1 MKNTATVKDIM
12 TTNVITLSSSDK
24 LENAEKLFKKNNI
37 RHIPIVDNGEIVGM
51 LSYSDLLRL
60 SFADLTNEEFEIDA
74 FIYEMFTIK
83 QIMAKNLTMVPPN
96 TTIKKVAQMLV
107 EKEFHALPIVKD
119 EKLLGIVTSTDLSRY
134 LVAQLN

>member
-134 LVAQLN
+134 LVAKLN

>member
-83 QIMAKNLTMVPPN
+83 QIMAKNLTMVAPN

>member
-74 FIYEMFTIK
+74 FIYEMITIK

>member
-1 MKNTATVKDIM
+1 
-12 TTNVITLSSSDK
+12 
-24 LENAEKLFKKNNI
+24 
-37 RHIPIVDNGEIVGM
+37 M

-83 QIMAKNLTMVPPN
+83 QIMAKNLTMVAPN

>member
-1 MKNTATVKDIM
+1 
-12 TTNVITLSSSDK
+12 
-24 LENAEKLFKKNNI
+24 
-37 RHIPIVDNGEIVGM
+37 
-51 LSYSDLLRL
+51 
-60 SFADLTNEEFEIDA
+60 
-74 FIYEMFTIK
+74 
-83 QIMAKNLTMVPPN
+83 MVTPN

>member
-83 QIMAKNLTMVPPN
+83 QIMAKNLTMVPPK

-107 EKEFHALPIVKD
+107 
-119 EKLLGIVTSTDLSRY
+119 
-134 LVAQLN
+134 

>member
-37 RHIPIVDNGEIVGM
+37 IHIPIVDNGEIVGM

-83 QIMAKNLTMVPPN
+83 QIMAKNLTMVPPK

>member
-107 EKEFHALPIVKD
+107 EKEFHALPIVKN

>member
-83 QIMAKNLTMVPPN
+83 QIMAKNLTMVTPN

>member
-60 SFADLTNEEFEIDA
+60 SFADLTNEEFQIDA

>member
-24 LENAEKLFKKNNI
+24 LENTEKLFKKNNI

>member
-107 EKEFHALPIVKD
+107 EKEFHALSIVKD

>member
-24 LENAEKLFKKNNI
+24 LENTEKLFKKNNI

-83 QIMAKNLTMVPPN
+83 QIMAKNLTMVAPN

>member
-83 QIMAKNLTMVPPN
+83 QIMAKNLTMVPPK

>member
-37 RHIPIVDNGEIVGM
+37 IHIPIVDNGEIVGM